1 MILLE
6 PELEDGVDEG
16 VGVSISLYDVLFGQR
31 LLIPADGLWRAKRI
45 SSVNVLCIEMA
56 FSVRDG
62 NQHVDLGNGEAINVS
77 LKDRSIGVNEQDG
90 LLLEYLLRHGRLG
103 SIPDKKAQLLDI
115 PTVTLGDVADSVG
128 KLHRDALSC
137 FRKRIDDIRYPIFPR
152 YLLEIEHLTKAVE
165 RIVGIV
171 EDVRHHVPFAAIEAI
186 GHVFLLLPDRPHEPL
201 HLFPFWQ
208 QCQLLKC

>member
-1 MILLE
+1 MIILLE

-16 VGVSISLYDVLFGQR
+16 VGVSISLNDVLFSQR

-90 LLLEYLLRHGRLG
+90 LRCAA
-103 SIPDKKAQLLDI
+103 PPWQLSQAMI
-115 PTVTLGDVADSVG
+115 FPIGVG
-128 KLHRDALSC
+128 KSA
-137 FRKRIDDIRYPIFPR
+137 
-152 YLLEIEHLTKAVE
+152 
-165 RIVGIV
+165 
-171 EDVRHHVPFAAIEAI
+171 
-186 GHVFLLLPDRPHEPL
+186 
-201 HLFPFWQ
+201 
-208 QCQLLKC
+208 

>member
-16 VGVSISLYDVLFGQR
+16 VGVSISLYDVLFSQR
-31 LLIPADGLWRAKRI
+31 LLIPADSLWRAKRI

-56 FSVRDG
+56 FSVSDG

-103 SIPDKKAQLLDI
+103 STPDKKLNCWTYQL
-115 PTVTLGDVADSVG
+115 
-128 KLHRDALSC
+128 
-137 FRKRIDDIRYPIFPR
+137 
-152 YLLEIEHLTKAVE
+152 
-165 RIVGIV
+165 
-171 EDVRHHVPFAAIEAI
+171 
-186 GHVFLLLPDRPHEPL
+186 
-201 HLFPFWQ
+201 
-208 QCQLLKC
+208 

>member
-90 LLLEYLLRHGRLG
+90 C
-103 SIPDKKAQLLDI
+103 SWNISS
-115 PTVTLGDVADSVG
+115 VT
-128 KLHRDALSC
+128 
-137 FRKRIDDIRYPIFPR
+137 
-152 YLLEIEHLTKAVE
+152 AVW
-165 RIVGIV
+165 
-171 EDVRHHVPFAAIEAI
+171 VPFQIKK
-186 GHVFLLLPDRPHEPL
+186 LNC
-201 HLFPFWQ
+201 WTY
-208 QCQLLKC
+208 QL